1 MNFVVLQNM
10 YSNMAL
16 LCHYCDTI
24 VNDNNSITYVG
35 GNNVILSAK
44 LDISLAKLKQVI
56 YEGNWWENYE
66 I

>member
-1 MNFVVLQNM
+1 
-10 YSNMAL
+10 MAL

-24 VNDNNSITYVG
+24 VNDNNSIIYVG
-35 GNNVILSAK
+35 GSNVILSAK